1 MIPEAREVHLSKKD
15 RRVLEARCRSPVSA
29 FGGIATPTMV
39 LKVCETAAA
48 WQAADLY
55 DGYRQADLE
64 AAG

>member
-39 LKVCETAAA
+39 LKVCKT
-48 WQAADLY
+48 ADLY
-55 DGYRQADLE
+55 DGYRQADPE